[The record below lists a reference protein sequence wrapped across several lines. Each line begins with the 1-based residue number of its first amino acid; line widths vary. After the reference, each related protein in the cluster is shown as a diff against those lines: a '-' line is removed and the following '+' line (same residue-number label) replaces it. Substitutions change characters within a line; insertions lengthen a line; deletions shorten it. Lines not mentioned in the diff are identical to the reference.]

1 MSTIRLL
8 RKLAAELEKPG
19 WTITLTALVKQ
30 GKITSV
36 EQAVA
41 WFKKQAGREPR
52 PGEMLNIY
60 RILRRF
66 G

>member
-1 MSTIRLL
+1 MFKERLL
-8 RKLAAELEKPG
+8 RKLAGLEKPG
-19 WTITLTALVKQ
+19 WTITLTALVKA
-30 GKITSV
+30 GKIKSV

-60 RILRRF
+60 RILRKY